1 MNELIKNYRKNDELR
16 HSFNELAKATFGLD
30 FEDWYQNG
38 YWGENY
44 IPYSIVKDG
53 NVIANVS
60 VNITDMNWKGS
71 KKHFIQLGTVM
82 TAESYRNQG
91 LIRQIMEEIEKDY
104 GQDVDGMYLFANDEV
119 LTFYPKFG
127 FVPCEEY
134 EYYFTYENKGDVMP
148 YSMEKVDMSDDTQAK
163 QVYAVME
170 NYFAEPDVLNE
181 NDGMYMSEN
190 ISLYHFWMDSEYR
203 DNIYYLPECNAYVVG
218 AVDNGKLHLY
228 QIIGKEKVE
237 LERVAK
243 AFGDGFFEVVLG
255 YTPVH
260 KEGLSVRKHKEED
273 CTLFILGEDLKCMSE
288 KQMMFP
294 VLSHA

>member
-91 LIRQIMEEIEKDY
+91 LICQIMEEIEKDY

-119 LTFYPKFG
+119 LDFYPKFG
-127 FVPCEEY
+127 FRTAVEHQ
-134 EYYFTYENKGDVMP
+134 
-148 YSMEKVDMSDDTQAK
+148 YSK
-163 QVYAVME
+163 QVSIEESGTMAPVSMKSKQEWSVLVDAINKSIPFRAFEMVE
-170 NYFAEPDVLNE
+170 NSDLFMFYVTKFMQENVFYDKTTDTYVIAEIEGGELFIHNIFSKNEVDLDDV
-181 NDGMYMSEN
+181 
-190 ISLYHFWMDSEYR
+190 I
-203 DNIYYLPECNAYVVG
+203 
-218 AVDNGKLHLY
+218 
-228 QIIGKEKVE
+228 
-237 LERVAK
+237 K
-243 AFGDGFFEVVLG
+243 AFGAEIKQVTLGFTPKIKSGYTEKEVQEEDTTLFVKGDGFVAFN
-255 YTPVH
+255 
-260 KEGLSVRKHKEED
+260 
-273 CTLFILGEDLKCMSE
+273 GEKV
-288 KQMMFP
+288 MFP
-294 VLSHA
+294 TLAHA

>member
-119 LTFYPKFG
+119 LDFYPKFG
-127 FVPCEEY
+127 FRTTVEYQYSKQVSIEESGTMAPVSMKSKQEWSVLVDAINKSIPFGAFEMVENSDLFMFYVTKFMQENVYYDEALDVYVIAEIEEDELLIHNIFSKKKGNLEDIIRAFGKDIKKVTLGFAPETKSGY
-134 EYYFTYENKGDVMP
+134 EKEEVREEDTTLFVKGDI
-148 YSMEKVDMSDDTQAK
+148 
-163 QVYAVME
+163 
-170 NYFAEPDVLNE
+170 FAEFENE
-181 NDGMYMSEN
+181 Q
-190 ISLYHFWMDSEYR
+190 L
-203 DNIYYLPECNAYVVG
+203 
-218 AVDNGKLHLY
+218 
-228 QIIGKEKVE
+228 
-237 LERVAK
+237 
-243 AFGDGFFEVVLG
+243 
-255 YTPVH
+255 
-260 KEGLSVRKHKEED
+260 
-273 CTLFILGEDLKCMSE
+273 
-288 KQMMFP
+288 MFP
-294 VLSHA
+294 TLAHA